1 MNSLRRIKHEKI
13 YRHKVDLN
21 HGEPSSN
28 HVSMYKTN
36 FYRYTTCRGCP
47 KSIFAGTRLPSYSYY
62 TQSPQTRI
70 GRKLQSWKLLQS
82 GTTQH
87 VDGIA
92 LSVPIIKCSNIQT
105 NRNKSIKCGT
115 PYRKCPKDRQLA
127 PYIDSSW
134 FSVNSVKLSIA
145 ASRVTSGL
153 THAGMPVHTR
163 IFRAQA
169 VRSGDWTVHMRH
181 AKTLTVRH

>member
-1 MNSLRRIKHEKI
+1 M
-13 YRHKVDLN
+13 VN
-21 HGEPSSN
+21 HPAI
-28 HVSMYKTN
+28 MYLCTRQT
-36 FYRYTTCRGCP
+36 FTDDTTCRGCP
-47 KSIFAGTRLPSYSYY
+47 KSTFAGTRLPSYSYY

-115 PYRKCPKDRQLA
+115 PYRKCLSKHCHAHCMQDRQLA
-127 PYIDSSW
+127 PSIDSSW
-134 FSVNSVKLSIA
+134 FSVNSVKLPIIA
-145 ASRVTSGL
+145 CEYFNARSKHIRCGL
-153 THAGMPVHTR
+153 FA
-163 IFRAQA
+163 
-169 VRSGDWTVHMRH
+169 
-181 AKTLTVRH
+181 